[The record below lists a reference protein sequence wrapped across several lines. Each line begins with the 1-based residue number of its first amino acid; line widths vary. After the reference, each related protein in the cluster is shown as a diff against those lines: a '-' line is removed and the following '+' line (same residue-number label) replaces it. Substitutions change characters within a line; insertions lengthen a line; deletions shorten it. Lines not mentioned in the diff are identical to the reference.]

1 MDLEIKKALREEF
14 LKEWVNQATKE
25 EIVKMLILNDDRAK
39 RVNKALA
46 FIDMDKHIS
55 CNWDNMTNKEK
66 DEFVLNML
74 NELER
79 ILTNE

>member
-1 MDLEIKKALREEF
+1 MDKIENNNEMVIKKALF
-14 LKEWVNQATKE
+14 Y
-25 EIVKMLILNDDRAK
+25 
-39 RVNKALA
+39 
-46 FIDMDKHIS
+46 IDMDKHIS

-79 ILTNE
+79 ILKND